1 MAITVTT
8 LRRPTPIGGARWF
21 VARELLAMGLLFTGY
36 RQVRYLTR
44 NHTDAATSNA
54 HRIVD
59 LERHLGMF
67 TERWVQNLALHSRAV
82 IGFLNRYYVTVHFP
96 LTALFVVWVLVRH
109 RNAFRHIRTWL
120 YVVTAAALAIH
131 VAFPL
136 APPRMLDEHRFV
148 DTLQRYGPRIYSS
161 DTTQSIAN
169 QFAAMPSLHFGW
181 AVIVAAG
188 FVAIRRTRGSLV
200 AFAHPVI
207 TLVAIVAT
215 ANHYWMDAVVAL
227 ALIAAT
233 AFTIRP
239 ITNFLYGRPTKG
251 LATLGDEPTRLRCE
265 HPISVP
271 RQAGISNGVHCER
284 HDHFTH
290 SQDHLDRPTLHG
302 TGSRGTRRMLRPV
315 SVRGRRRNCS
325 STP

>member
-1 MAITVTT
+1 
-8 LRRPTPIGGARWF
+8 
-21 VARELLAMGLLFTGY
+21 MGLLFTCY
-36 RQVRYLTR
+36 REVRYLTR

-59 LERHLGMF
+59 LERRLGMF
-67 TERWVQNLALHSRAV
+67 TEGWVQNLTLHSRVV
-82 IGFLNRYYVTVHFP
+82 IGLLNRYYVTVHFP
-96 LTALFVVWVLVRH
+96 LTAFFVVWALVRH

-120 YVVTAAALAIH
+120 FVVTAAALAIH

-136 APPRMLDEHRFV
+136 APPRMLTEHRFV
-148 DTLQRYGPRIYSS
+148 DTLQRYGPRIYSTN
-161 DTTQSIAN
+161 TTQSIAN

-181 AVIVAAG
+181 AVIVATG
-188 FVAIRRTRGSLV
+188 FVAIKRTRRSLI
-200 AFAHPVI
+200 AFAHPAI

-233 AFTIRP
+233 AFAIRP
-239 ITNFLYGRPTKG
+239 ITNFLCGRPTKQ
-251 LATLGDEPTRLRCE
+251 LVARRAEPNRLRRE
-265 HPISVP
+265 LPISVL
-271 RQAGISNGVHCER
+271 RQVRIINGVHCER
-284 HDHFTH
+284 HDHFKH
-290 SQDHLDRPTLHG
+290 SQDHLDRPSLHSS
-302 TGSRGTRRMLRPV
+302 GSRRSRRMLRPV